1 MGDDG
6 RGGLLAGSAVAA
18 AAVAALVV
26 VPGEAGAIPPGP
38 YVALGDSYTSGPGI
52 LPPAAGAPADCTQ
65 SARNYPHL
73 VAEALGR
80 SLTDVSCGGA
90 TVQNMTTAQYP
101 DQPPQFN
108 ALNSSVSL
116 VTIGI
121 GGNDHGL
128 FIDAIADCIAADAA
142 AAPLD
147 PNSAPCKAK
156 YGSTFNNDIDSD
168 APNIA
173 AAMQGIHQRSPH
185 AQVFVVGYLDILPQ
199 SGGCYPQMP
208 LTNGDVAFLN
218 GVEQHLNSMLSQQA
232 AANQATFVDTF
243 TPSIGHDA
251 CQPEGVRWVEPPVP
265 QTDAASIHPN
275 AAGMAAVA
283 QFVEAAIH

>member
-1 MGDDG
+1 MGDYRR
-6 RGGLLAGSAVAA
+6 RGLVAGFTVAA
-18 AAVAALVV
+18 AAVSALA

-38 YVALGDSYTSGPGI
+38 YVALGDSYTAGPGI
-52 LPPAAGAPADCTQ
+52 LPPASGAPLDCTQ
-65 SARNYPHL
+65 SAKNYPHL
-73 VAEALGR
+73 VAAATSR

-90 TVQNMTTAQYP
+90 TVQNTTAAQYP

-128 FIDAIADCIAADAA
+128 FVDAIADCFVVDAA

-147 PNSAPCKAK
+147 PNSAPCKNQ
-156 YGSTFNNDIDSD
+156 YGSTFDNDINSD

-173 AAMQGIHQRSPH
+173 AALQGIHQRSPH
-185 AQVFVVGYLDILPQ
+185 AHVFLVGYLDILPQ
-199 SGGCYPQMP
+199 SGGCYPQVP

-232 AANQATFVDTF
+232 AANEATFVDSF

-251 CQPEGVRWVEPPVP
+251 CQPENVRWVEPPVP